1 MPRAAIAFGSNLGD
15 RAANIAQALRS
26 IGRFCTVQRT
36 SSLYESP
43 PAYVTEQP
51 PFLNSVCHVETS
63 LAPRELL
70 AAIKGVERELGRQDP
85 PPLRFGPREIDLD
98 LLLYGQEVL
107 HEQADPRAE
116 PHSAAAFEL
125 ELPHPRLAERT
136 FVLRPLAELDA
147 AALHPTLRCTAAE
160 LLRRCEESE
169 QREAV
174 AAQPPPLQR
183 VTPMGG
189 TLLRWGTRTHIMGV
203 LNVTPDSFS
212 DGGDHYDTAAAV
224 AHALALQEAGA
235 DLIDV
240 GAQSTRPGALLVPPE
255 EELRHALNHSLTTD
269 PRPDHWP
276 SPSP

>member
-15 RAANIAQALRS
+15 RATNIAQALRS

-107 HEQADPRAE
+107 HEA
-116 PHSAAAFEL
+116 HT
-125 ELPHPRLAERT
+125 RLQ
-136 FVLRPLAELDA
+136 
-147 AALHPTLRCTAAE
+147 C
-160 LLRRCEESE
+160 
-169 QREAV
+169 Q
-174 AAQPPPLQR
+174 
-183 VTPMGG
+183 
-189 TLLRWGTRTHIMGV
+189 
-203 LNVTPDSFS
+203 
-212 DGGDHYDTAAAV
+212 
-224 AHALALQEAGA
+224 
-235 DLIDV
+235 
-240 GAQSTRPGALLVPPE
+240 
-255 EELRHALNHSLTTD
+255 
-269 PRPDHWP
+269 
-276 SPSP
+276 

>member
-15 RAANIAQALRS
+15 RAGYIAQALRS

-36 SSLYESP
+36 ASLYESP

-51 PFLNSVCHVETS
+51 AFLNTVCHVETS

-98 LLLYGQEVL
+98 LLLYEQEVL
-107 HEQADPRAE
+107 HEQADPQAE

-147 AALHPTLRCTAAE
+147 TTLHPTLGCTAAE

-169 QREAV
+169 RREAA
-174 AAQPPPLQR
+174 AAQLLPPPPLQR

-189 TLLRWGTRTHIMGV
+189 TLLRWGTRTHLMGV

-224 AHALALQEAGA
+224 AHALAMQETIH
-235 DLIDV
+235 L
-240 GAQSTRPGALLVPPE
+240 
-255 EELRHALNHSLTTD
+255 
-269 PRPDHWP
+269 
-276 SPSP
+276 